1 MVTTSLE
8 GMDSAQQSNTQITPP
23 VATAYVPEIE
33 SAPTPSPTPPPQ
45 VEGIRVMFYTTE
57 IQNEFTM
64 RVGEVLDL
72 TAQVM
77 PLTLEGAKVTWTSA
91 NEDYLQI
98 QSTGDLSA
106 TFTCV
111 GDIAGG
117 VKMTVSCGNFT
128 KELTVYCRPAD

>member
-1 MVTTSLE
+1 
-8 GMDSAQQSNTQITPP
+8 
-23 VATAYVPEIE
+23 
-33 SAPTPSPTPPPQ
+33 
-45 VEGIRVMFYTTE
+45 MFYTTE

-111 GDIAGG
+111 GDVAGG

-128 KELTVYCRPAD
+128 KEFTVYCRPAD

>member
-1 MVTTSLE
+1 
-8 GMDSAQQSNTQITPP
+8 MDSAQQSNIQITPP

-57 IQNEFTM
+57 LQTEFTM
-64 RVGEVLDL
+64 TVGEVLDL

-77 PLTLEGAKVTWTSA
+77 PLTLENAKVTWTSA
-91 NEDYLQI
+91 NEDCLVI
-98 QSTGDLSA
+98 ESTDNLSA
-106 TFTCV
+106 TLTCV

-117 VKMTVSCGNFT
+117 VKMTVSCGNFEKT
-128 KELTVYCRPAD
+128 LTVYCRPAN